1 MDWRLRTTDPELR
14 AWYLR
19 DGLWTDSTLTDLV
32 AGSLARNGDLEFRV
46 WSQTRPT
53 RHRIAD
59 VAARAHALAA
69 GLAARA

>member
-14 AWYLR
+14 AWYRR

-53 RHRIAD
+53 HHRIGD
-59 VAARAHALAA
+59 VAARADALAA
-69 GLAARA
+69 GLAAAA